1 MHPWPGPHGGSQG
14 GAPLPAHGMR
24 HTQPPGTGNKLQT
37 ALGSVQVPPHE
48 PKPPIARHGPGTQP
62 HAPVTASAT
71 QMSLSGSHIPAQ
83 VPPAWG
89 PQSGGKTVL
98 VVEVDDVVVVV
109 AQPPPAS
116 QASQQL
122 GTTPMHAL
130 PPFGGAT
137 QRAAV
142 RLSAQEVVP
151 ERRVRQHVTKP
162 GLPQVDL
169 EAQRLTIPAQP
180 LFLSAAAP
188 LSTAQRT

>member
-1 MHPWPGPHGGSQG
+1 MMH
-14 GAPLPAHGMR
+14 A
-24 HTQPPGTGNKLQT
+24 QPPGTGKKVQD
-37 ALGSVQVPPHE
+37 ALGSVQLPPHE
-48 PKPPIARHGPGTQP
+48 PMPPIAWHGPRTQP
-62 HAPVTASAT
+62 HAPVTGSAT
-71 QMSLSGSHIPAQ
+71 HTSVSDSHSPPQ
-83 VPPAWG
+83 VPPAWR
-89 PQSGGKTVL
+89 PQGGGKTVL
-98 VVEVDDVVVVV
+98 VVEVDVVVVVV
-109 AQPPPAS
+109 ALQPPAS

-122 GTTPMHAL
+122 GTAPTHAL

-169 EAQRLTIPAQP
+169 EAQRLTTPAQP
-180 LFLSAAAP
+180 LFASTAAP